1 MLLRNTTTVIVLMAW
16 AAAGRLLPAAA
27 TELRAEKPRIAVS
40 PTVYVSPLV
49 SEESLHLLDA
59 AEITGA
65 FEKALR
71 NSRKFTVLARRESV
85 ETEITEVDTRSMSR
99 IAKHDGRAID
109 GKLLERYRVVV
120 ALRAFAFERHERAVQ
135 ALEGRYSRIDRAS
148 LAVEA
153 VIADTHNGEIVG
165 SYRTQAE
172 ETTAP
177 AVVSRRGGSPDPAV
191 LFRASETAART
202 VVRDFLDNVFPMRVV
217 NVSGG
222 RVWINIG
229 GEDAVERGERLIVY
243 GQGAALIDP
252 DTGENLGSA
261 EIEKATVEIVDV
273 RPKVSIADIVESS
286 EPVENGDFLRR
297 RP

>member
-1 MLLRNTTTVIVLMAW
+1 MLLRNTTTAFVLMAL
-16 AAAGRLLPAAA
+16 AVAGLLLPISA
-27 TELRAEKPRIAVS
+27 TQTRAEKPHISVS

-49 SEESLHLLDA
+49 PEESLRVLDA

-71 NSRKFTVLARRESV
+71 NSRKFTVVARRESA
-85 ETEITEVDTRSMSR
+85 ETEITEVDTRALSR
-99 IAKHDGRAID
+99 IVKHDGRSID
-109 GKLLERYRVVV
+109 GKLLERFRVVLG
-120 ALRAFAFERHERAVQ
+120 LRAFAFERHERAVQ

-172 ETTAP
+172 EATAP
-177 AVVSRRGGSPDPAV
+177 AVVSRPGGGPDPAV

-229 GEDAVERGERLIVY
+229 GEDAIERGERLIVY

-252 DTGENLGSA
+252 DTGENLGAA

-273 RPKVSIADIVESS
+273 RPKVSIADIVEIG
-286 EPVENGDFLRR
+286 EPIENGDFLRR